1 MKRLLASMLLLVLI
15 STFAYAEYFKVL
27 SAKATVLEVVSGF
40 TEEEISENDEV
51 PEEYYQ
57 NETSDRIDQMVKVK
71 VTSGKYKG
79 QILLIQNSVSSQFLG
94 AIEAK
99 VDDKLIIDIIEEEGF
114 FQSAHVSDY
123 QRDWFIY
130 ILLAIFILVLVEIGH
145 YSGVKALGS
154 LVLTFLLIAKV
165 LLPLILK
172 GYDPILLAGLISVV
186 VTFATLLIINGSNH
200 KTWAAIIGTVTG
212 VVVAAGLAILGSK
225 LINLTGLSMDEASI
239 LWILTDG
246 NLDFAGLL
254 TAGIIIGSLGAVMDV
269 AMSIASAMTEIAD
282 VNPELTFKELYSSGI
297 NVGRDISGT
306 MSNTLIL
313 AYVGSSLPLLL
324 LFQASG
330 EQFLKIMNMDMIVG
344 ELVRAFAGSIGLM
357 LTIPVTALIMAFFR
371 TKLVKNQDEYYF

>member
-57 NETSDRIDQMVKVK
+57 NETSDRIDQMIKVK

-371 TKLVKNQDEYYF
+371 TKLIKNQDAYYF